1 MLAAR
6 RAADQ
11 ICPMTSGFL
20 EDASFNQS
28 PAFGG
33 VDLFTADKPLSDAA
47 ARYGLDLKALSK
59 CGKDYG
65 SAGTLDL
72 GRVAN
77 ENPPKLRTMDGKG
90 NRIDFVE
97 FHPAYHALMAKS
109 IGWGIHGSAHDGSEP
124 LTKNGGGPMA
134 SRAVRLYLATQAE
147 SGHICPITMTHASLG
162 ALKAEPALLAKWQK
176 KIVSRTYDPRPLPW
190 WEKNGVTLGMGM
202 TERQGGTDV
211 RANIT
216 QAAPHGD
223 HVEISGHKWFM
234 SAPMCDAFL
243 VLAQA
248 AGGLTCYLMPRHR
261 PDGSQNAIRFQR
273 LKDKLGNKS
282 NASTEVEFHAAYA
295 ERVGPEGA
303 GVRTIIEMVNLT
315 RLDCAIA
322 SAGQMRFGLSQAL
335 HHIRGRSVFQKR
347 LVDQPSMRAVV
358 ADLALELEAQVAL
371 VFRLA
376 HAVDAAATDPREAA
390 YARLLTPAVKY
401 LICKSTPQVVY
412 ESLECL
418 GGNGYTED
426 LPMAR
431 LYREAP
437 LNAIWEG
444 SGNVM
449 ALDVLRAAG
458 RHPEAAMDTLSRLVR
473 SADKAFNVGP
483 LAQTIERILK
493 SPDAERRA
501 RYVCEALARIAA
513 LAVLAETNSPFAT
526 LYGETRLGSQ
536 HFSQFGAADLGSA
549 ETALMDRALA
559 A

>member
-1 MLAAR
+1 MS
-6 RAADQ
+6 
-11 ICPMTSGFL
+11 TGFL

-28 PAFGG
+28 SAFGG
-33 VDLFTADKPLSDAA
+33 IDLFSTDRPLSDAA
-47 ARYGLDLKALSK
+47 ARYGLDLAALAA
-59 CGKDYG
+59 CGTDYG
-65 SAGTLDL
+65 SAETLDL
-72 GRVAN
+72 GRIAN
-77 ENPPKLRTMDGKG
+77 ENPPRLKIMDGKG

-97 FHPAYHALMAKS
+97 FHPAYHALMDKS
-109 IGWGIHGSAHDGSEP
+109 IGFGIHSSAHDGSEP
-124 LTKNGGGPMA
+124 TAPMT

-147 SGHICPITMTHASLG
+147 SGHLCPITMTHACIG
-162 ALKAEPALLAKWQK
+162 ALKAEPALLEKWQP
-176 KIVSRTYDPRPLPW
+176 KILSRSYDPRPLPW
-190 WEKNGVTLGMGM
+190 WEKSGVTLGMGM

-216 QAAPHGD
+216 QAAVHGD
-223 HVEISGHKWFM
+223 HAEISGHKWFM

-243 VLAQA
+243 VLAQVRGRPDS
-248 AGGLTCYLMPRHR
+248 GGLTCYLMPRHR
-261 PDGSQNAIRFQR
+261 PDGSQNGLRFQR

-282 NASTEVEFHAAYA
+282 NASSEVEFHSAHA

-303 GVRTIIEMVNLT
+303 GIRTIIEMVNLT

-335 HHIRGRSVFQKR
+335 HHIRNRSVFQRR
-347 LVDQPSMRAVV
+347 LVDQPAMRAVA
-358 ADLALELEAQVAL
+358 ADMALELEAQVAL
-371 VFRLA
+371 VLRLA
-376 HAVDAAATDPREAA
+376 HAVDHAASDPREAA
-390 YARLLTPAVKY
+390 YARLLTPAVKF

-449 ALDVLRAAG
+449 ALDVLRAAA
-458 RHPEAAMDTLSRLVR
+458 RQPEATMDTVSRLVR
-473 SADKAFNVGP
+473 TASKAFNVGP
-483 LAQTIERILK
+483 LAHALERTLK

-501 RYVCEALARIAA
+501 RFLCEGLARIAA
-513 LAVLAETNSPFAT
+513 LAALAEAGSAFAT
-526 LYGETRLGSQ
+526 LYGDARLVGSS
-536 HFSQFGAADLGSA
+536 FAQFGSADLGTA
-549 ETALMDRALA
+549 ETALIDRALA

>member
-1 MLAAR
+1 MS
-6 RAADQ
+6 
-11 ICPMTSGFL
+11 SGLL

-28 PAFGG
+28 PAFGDI
-33 VDLFTADKPLSDAA
+33 DLFSVDRPLADAA
-47 ARYGLDLKALSK
+47 TRARLDLAGLSA

-65 SAGTLDL
+65 AAETLDL

-77 ENPPKLRTMDGKG
+77 ENPPRLHIMDGRG
-90 NRIDFVE
+90 NRLDLVE
-97 FHPAYHALMAKS
+97 FHPAYHAMMAKS
-109 IGWGIHGSAHDGSEP
+109 IGHGIHASAHDGSDRA
-124 LTKNGGGPMA
+124 GPM
-134 SRAVRLYLATQAE
+134 STRAVRLYLATQAE
-147 SGHICPITMTHASLG
+147 SGHMCPVTMTHACIG
-162 ALKAEPALLAKWQK
+162 ALRSEPVLLARWLP
-176 KIVSRTYDPRPLPW
+176 KIRSRTYDPRALPW

-216 QAAPHGD
+216 RAVAHGD
-223 HVEISGHKWFM
+223 HVEITGHKWFM

-248 AGGLTCYLMPRHR
+248 EGGLTCYLMPRYR
-261 PDGSQNAIRFQR
+261 PDGSKNQIRFQR

-282 NASTEVEFHAAYA
+282 NASSEVEFHGAYA
-295 ERVGPEGA
+295 ERVGAEGA

-322 SAGQMRFGLSQAL
+322 SAGQSRIALSQAL
-335 HHIRGRSVFQKR
+335 NHIRNRSVFQRR
-347 LVDQPSMRAVV
+347 LVDQPSMRSTV

-371 VFRLA
+371 VFRLCHAAERA
-376 HAVDAAATDPREAA
+376 HDDPAEAA
-390 YARLLTPAVKY
+390 YVRLLTPAVKF
-401 LICKSTPQVVY
+401 LVCKSTPQLVY

-426 LPMAR
+426 LPLAR
-431 LYREAP
+431 YFRESP

-458 RHPEAAMDTLSRLVR
+458 RHPDQAMATMSALANTAAPAFDVRPLVE
-473 SADKAFNVGP
+473 SLGKVLQSG
-483 LAQTIERILK
+483 
-493 SPDAERRA
+493 DAERRA
-501 RYVCEALARIAA
+501 RFLCEGLAKVAAVAA
-513 LAVLAETNSPFAT
+513 LAEARSDFAA
-526 LYGETRLGSQ
+526 LYGDTRLEAA
-536 HFSQFGAADLGSA
+536 HFAQFGTADLGGA
-549 ETALMDRALA
+549 EQALMDRALA

>member
-1 MLAAR
+1 
-6 RAADQ
+6 
-11 ICPMTSGFL
+11 MTTGFL

-28 PAFGG
+28 PAFGD
-33 VDLFTADKPLSDAA
+33 VDLFNADKPLAEAA
-47 ARYGLDLKALSK
+47 ARYGLDTRALTA

-65 SAGTLDL
+65 SDETLDL

-77 ENPPKLRTMDGKG
+77 ENPPRLRTMDAKG
-90 NRIDFVE
+90 TRIDFVE

-109 IGWGIHGSAHDGSEP
+109 IGWGIHSAAHDGSEP
-124 LTKNGGGPMA
+124 VAPLT
-134 SRAVRLYLATQAE
+134 SRAMRLYLATQAE
-147 SGHICPITMTHASLG
+147 SGHLCPITMTHACIG
-162 ALKAEPALLAKWQK
+162 ALKAEPEILSQWQAK
-176 KIVSRTYDPRPLPW
+176 ILSREYDKRPLPW
-190 WEKNGVTLGMGM
+190 WEKTGVTLGMGM

-216 QAAPHGD
+216 RASPHGD
-223 HVEISGHKWFM
+223 HAELSGHKWFM

-248 AGGLTCYLMPRHR
+248 PGGLTCYLMPRYR

-282 NASTEVEFHAAYA
+282 NASSEVEFHGAHA
-295 ERVGPEGA
+295 ERIGPEGA

-315 RLDCAIA
+315 RLDCAVA

-335 HHIRGRSVFQKR
+335 SHVRNRSVFQRR
-347 LVDQPSMRAVV
+347 LVDQPAMRAVA
-358 ADLALELEAQVAL
+358 ADMALELEAQVAL

-376 HAVDAAATDPREAA
+376 HAVDNAAADPREAA
-390 YARLLTPAVKY
+390 YARLLTPAVKF
-401 LICKSTPQVVY
+401 LVCKSAPAMVY
-412 ESLECL
+412 EALECL
-418 GGNGYTED
+418 GGNGYTEA

-458 RHPEAAMDTLSRLVR
+458 RHPEASMDTLSRLVR
-473 SADKAFNVGP
+473 TASQAFPVAP
-483 LAQTIERILK
+483 LAQMLERTLK

-501 RYVCEALARIAA
+501 RFLCEGLGRLAA
-513 LAVLAETNSPFAT
+513 LAALVEAKSDFAT
-526 LYGETRLGSQ
+526 LYGDARLGANR
-536 HFSQFGAADLGSA
+536 FGQFGTADLGGA
-549 ETALMDRALA
+549 EVSLMDRALA

>member
-1 MLAAR
+1 MNDTPRMTAA
-6 RAADQ
+6 
-11 ICPMTSGFL
+11 FL

-28 PAFGG
+28 PAFGD
-33 VDLFTADKPLSDAA
+33 VDLFSADRPLFDAA
-47 ARYGLDLKALSK
+47 ARYGLDLKALAN

-65 SAGTLDL
+65 SAATLDL
-72 GRVAN
+72 GRAAN
-77 ENPPKLRTMDGKG
+77 ENPPRLRLVDGRG
-90 NRIDFVE
+90 NRIDYVE

-109 IGWGIHGSAHDGSEP
+109 IGWGIHGSAHDGSER
-124 LTKNGGGPMA
+124 LVDNRGGPMA

-147 SGHICPITMTHASLG
+147 SGHLCPITMTHACIG
-162 ALKAEPALLAKWQK
+162 ALKSEPGVLKKWQA
-176 KIVSRTYDPRPLPW
+176 KIVSREYDPRPMPW
-190 WEKNGVTLGMGM
+190 WDKAGVTLGMGM

-216 QAAPHGD
+216 EAKPAGD

-248 AGGLTCYLMPRHR
+248 PAGLTCYLMPRYR
-261 PDGSQNAIRFQR
+261 PDGSHNAIRFQR

-282 NASTEVEFHAAYA
+282 NASSEVEFHGAWA

-335 HHIRGRSVFQKR
+335 SHIRNRSVFQKK
-347 LVDQPSMRAVV
+347 LADQPAMRAVV
-358 ADLALELEAQVAL
+358 ADLALELEAHVAL

-376 HAVDAAATDPREAA
+376 HAVDKGETA
-390 YARLLTPAVKY
+390 YARLLTPAVKF
-401 LICKSTPQVVY
+401 LICKSTPAVVY

-458 RHPEAAMDTLSRLVR
+458 RQPEATMETVGMLVKTA
-473 SADKAFNVGP
+473 SQAFGVRP
-483 LAQTIERILK
+483 LAAALEKTLR

-501 RYVCEALARIAA
+501 RFLCEGLARLAA
-513 LAVLAETNSPFAT
+513 LAALAEANSPFAA
-526 LYGETRLGSQ
+526 LYGDARLNNG
-536 HFSQFGAADLGSA
+536 HFAQFGTADLGPS
-549 ETALMDRALA
+549 EQALMDRALA
-559 A
+559 T

>member
-1 MLAAR
+1 
-6 RAADQ
+6 
-11 ICPMTSGFL
+11 MTSGLL

-28 PAFGG
+28 PAFGD
-33 VDLFTADKPLSDAA
+33 VDLFTADRPLADAA
-47 ARYGLDLKALSK
+47 ARLGLDIKALAA
-59 CGKDYG
+59 CGRDYG
-65 SAGTLDL
+65 SAATLDL
-72 GRVAN
+72 GRIAN

-90 NRIDFVE
+90 NRLDLVE

-109 IGWGIHGSAHDGSEP
+109 IGHGIHASAHDGSEP
-124 LTKNGGGPMA
+124 QGPLA

-147 SGHICPITMTHASLG
+147 SGHLCPITMTHACIG
-162 ALKAEPALLAKWQK
+162 ALKAEPALLKKWRSRIQ
-176 KIVSRTYDPRPLPW
+176 SRTYDSRPLPW
-190 WEKNGVTLGMGM
+190 GEKKGVTLGMGM

-216 QAAPHGD
+216 SATSRGD
-223 HVEISGHKWFM
+223 HVEITGHKWFM

-248 AGGLTCYLMPRHR
+248 EGGLTCYLMPRYR

-282 NASTEVEFHAAYA
+282 NASSEVEFHAAWA

-322 SAGQMRFGLSQAL
+322 SAGQMRIALSQAL
-335 HHIRGRSVFQKR
+335 HHIRNRSVFQRR
-347 LVDQPSMRAVV
+347 LADQPAMRAVA

-376 HAVDAAATDPREAA
+376 HAADHAANDPREAA
-390 YARLLTPAVKY
+390 YARLLTPAVKF
-401 LICKSTPQVVY
+401 LVCKSTPQVVY

-431 LYREAP
+431 YYREAP

-458 RHPEAAMDTLSRLVR
+458 RHPDAATDTLSRLVR
-473 SADKAFNVGP
+473 TASQAFHVAP
-483 LAQTIERILK
+483 LAQALERTLK
-493 SPDAERRA
+493 SADAERRA
-501 RYVCEALARIAA
+501 RFLCEGLARIAA
-513 LAVLAETNSPFAT
+513 LAALVDAGSGFAA
-526 LYGETRLGSQ
+526 LYGETRLGAS
-536 HFSQFGAADLGSA
+536 HFAQFGTADLGTA
-549 ETALMDRALA
+549 ETSLMDRALA
-559 A
+559 I

>member
-1 MLAAR
+1 
-6 RAADQ
+6 
-11 ICPMTSGFL
+11 MTSGLL

-28 PAFGG
+28 PAFGD
-33 VDLFTADKPLSDAA
+33 VDLFSADRPLAEAA
-47 ARYGLDLKALSK
+47 QRAGLDLAQLSA
-59 CGKDYG
+59 CGRDYG
-65 SAGTLDL
+65 AAETLDL

-77 ENPPKLRTMDGKG
+77 ENPPKLHIVDGKG

-97 FHPAYHALMAKS
+97 FHPAYHAMMAKS
-109 IGWGIHGSAHDGSEP
+109 IGHGIHASAHDGSDKP
-124 LTKNGGGPMA
+124 APVST
-134 SRAVRLYLATQAE
+134 RAVRLYLATQPE
-147 SGHICPITMTHASLG
+147 SGHMCSITMTHACIG
-162 ALKAEPALLAKWQK
+162 ALRSEPALLAKWLT
-176 KIVSRTYDPRPLPW
+176 KIQTRTYDPRPLPW
-190 WEKNGVTLGMGM
+190 WEKGGVTLGMGM

-216 QAAPHGD
+216 QAVAAGD
-223 HVEISGHKWFM
+223 HVEITGHKWFM

-248 AGGLTCYLMPRHR
+248 RDGSKEGGLTCYLMPRYR

-273 LKDKLGNKS
+273 LKNKLGNKS
-282 NASTEVEFHAAYA
+282 NASSEVEFHAAYA

-322 SAGQMRFGLSQAL
+322 SAGQSRIALSQAL
-335 HHIRGRSVFQKR
+335 HHIRHRSVFQRR
-347 LVDQPSMRAVV
+347 LADQPSMRATV

-371 VFRLA
+371 VFRLCRA
-376 HAVDAAATDPREAA
+376 SERAATDPAEAA
-390 YARLLTPAVKY
+390 YVRLLTPAVKF
-401 LICKSTPQVVY
+401 LVCKSTPQLVY

-426 LPMAR
+426 LPLAR
-431 LYREAP
+431 YFRESP

-458 RHPEAAMDTLSRLVR
+458 RHPDQAMATVGALTKTAAAAFDVR
-473 SADKAFNVGP
+473 P
-483 LAQTIERILK
+483 LAETLAAVLR
-493 SPDAERRA
+493 SGDAERRA
-501 RYVCEALARIAA
+501 RFLCEGLAKIAA
-513 LAVLAETNSPFAT
+513 LAALAEAKSDFAT
-526 LYGETRLGSQ
+526 LYGDTRLSGAKLG
-536 HFSQFGAADLGSA
+536 QFGTADLGSA
-549 ETALMDRALA
+549 ETVLMDRALA

>member
-1 MLAAR
+1 
-6 RAADQ
+6 
-11 ICPMTSGFL
+11 MTGLL

-28 PAFGG
+28 PAFGDA
-33 VDLFTADKPLSDAA
+33 DLFTADRPLADAA
-47 ARYGLDLKALSK
+47 QRLGLDLAALSA
-59 CGKDYG
+59 CGRDYG
-65 SAGTLDL
+65 SAATLDL

-90 NRIDFVE
+90 NRLDLVE

-109 IGWGIHGSAHDGSEP
+109 IGHGIHASAHDGSEP
-124 LTKNGGGPMA
+124 QGPLA

-147 SGHICPITMTHASLG
+147 SGHLCPITMTHACIG
-162 ALKAEPALLAKWQK
+162 ALAAEPALLKKWQP
-176 KIVSRTYDPRPLPW
+176 KILSRTYDPHPLPW
-190 WEKNGVTLGMGM
+190 WEKKGVTLGMGM

-216 QAAPHGD
+216 SAVPISAKGGGD
-223 HVEISGHKWFM
+223 HVEITGHKWFM

-243 VLAQA
+243 VLAQTQGRPD
-248 AGGLTCYLMPRHR
+248 GGALTCYLMPRHR
-261 PDGSQNAIRFQR
+261 PDGSQNTLRFQR

-282 NASTEVEFHAAYA
+282 NASSEVEFHAAWA

-322 SAGQMRFGLSQAL
+322 SAGQMRIALSQAI
-335 HHIRGRSVFQKR
+335 HHIRNRSVFQRR
-347 LVDQPSMRAVV
+347 LADQPAMRAVA

-376 HAVDAAATDPREAA
+376 HAADRAATDPREAA
-390 YARLLTPAVKY
+390 YARLLTPAIKFLV
-401 LICKSTPQVVY
+401 CKSAPQVVY

-431 LYREAP
+431 YYREAP

-473 SADKAFNVGP
+473 TASQAFNVAP
-483 LAQTIERILK
+483 LAQALERTLK

-501 RYVCEALARIAA
+501 RFLCEGLARIAA
-513 LAVLAETNSPFAT
+513 LAALVEAGSPFAP
-526 LYGETRLGSQ
+526 LYGETRLGAG
-536 HFSQFGAADLGSA
+536 HFAQFGTADLGTN
-549 ETALMDRALA
+549 ETALMDRALSA
-559 A
+559 